1 MPINNSDALMLF
13 NNLKLS
19 IDTFYSKNSHLQE
32 SGVFNMSEII
42 HNCNK
47 MEAYLNGD
55 FESLWRME
63 HQDVTDLRNRLET
76 VPVEIVHDDF
86 DDMPPL
92 ESDVLSDVSDSMPPL
107 VPFSTVHPLDS
118 DTLSDVFDNMP
129 PPVRAPSPPLKNEL
143 NTAFTKPST
152 SLWSWPQ
159 TYTPMSA
166 MNFNQQIREF

>member
-42 HNCNK
+42 RNCNK

-63 HQDVTDLRNRLET
+63 HQDATDLRNRLET
-76 VPVEIVHDDF
+76 VPVEIVHDEF
-86 DDMPPL
+86 EDMPPL

-107 VPFSTVHPLDS
+107 VPFDVVHPLDS
-118 DTLSDVFDNMP
+118 
-129 PPVRAPSPPLKNEL
+129 APSFYTSPPLNSEPPLVPLKNEL
-143 NTAFTKPST
+143 NTAFTQPST
-152 SLWSWPQ
+152 SLWSWSQ
-159 TYTPMSA
+159 TYKPISA
-166 MNFNQQIREF
+166 INLNQQIREF